1 MQDFGYFFLD
11 QEKDMIV
18 SLQMAEDGR
27 LYYELSTP
35 NHHTGNLIRNF
46 AHLCNVSLTENSIGL
61 QVMRGEVPCYVD
73 GNNQLVYVLR
83 LANTKI
89 ANIYPDGRI
98 ERKATVPAIA
108 KTLMSQTKQYKY
120 GAYETIFK
128 TYVFADCKFHSDLHT
143 HMNANLSPDTL
154 IALGIV
160 SQIRYPLYLIRKL
173 NLEVNDRQ
181 MQYLLDTYQKNKQ
194 GRTARQAEDMTYLNF
209 ADLILNNLDHAEANI
224 VKIRISLSILKDG
237 QAVFTN
243 LEKVY
248 QYRYVFTKGV
258 ASDQLIVLHDLDR
271 IPDKDVARCAIQM
284 MKDKQDPRYAHFSLF
299 QNKLLWIAR
308 TYQKQ
313 GVAYT
318 EISDTTLVKNPG
330 AFDMLAEVHD
340 AMPAITQETGVTIR
354 FLAAMRRIPLQG
366 IEQMPQNYLVQNL
379 SVLSAVAADPYVA
392 GCDFVGEEINDI
404 LTLKPLFK
412 VIDQI
417 AAREDGFV
425 IRIHAGENDSL
436 KVNMSHAIACVKDC
450 LAPGQKMPEMR
461 LGHGLYTVALNSAKG
476 KKLLKELADNHIVLE
491 FQITSNVRLNN
502 LTTIS
507 RHPLRTYLASGIPC
521 VQGTDGAA
529 IYGTNSMDEQLALAR
544 LLHLSHDEMR
554 QMRRAEEEA
563 MAKQLACFARK
574 MDAQKKLL
582 QSMSLQA
589 YFANRLSQQIAEVH
603 LPQDGLLDSSL
614 MLKGQIQPLPADR
627 IPVIIAGGSFNTEER
642 KTRMQPEAVQLLQ
655 NVLDQL
661 DPDQYFL
668 VVGHTMSAYE
678 KYAVEH
684 AHGCQVYAF
693 VPSRMKETE
702 IRHLKQHHVYI
713 RISPETIGAAL
724 YKSFNYEIFERR
736 PSVVIAFDGN
746 SAGENLIQEARNGK
760 GRASIYVYA
769 NARNLK
775 KKAESL
781 QGYVTF
787 FSKEHCI
794 VLPQGALQFTA

>member
-18 SLQMAEDGR
+18 SLQMAEDGS

-46 AHLCNVSLTENSIGL
+46 AHLCKADLYENTVGL

-73 GNNQLVYVLR
+73 GNNELVYVLR
-83 LANTKI
+83 LADTKI

-98 ERKATVPAIA
+98 ECKAAVPAIA

-154 IALGIV
+154 IALGIAH
-160 SQIRYPLYLIRKL
+160 QIRYPLYLIRKL
-173 NLEVNDRQ
+173 NLEVNDAQ
-181 MQYLLDTYQKNKQ
+181 MKYLLDTFARNKA

-248 QYRYVFTKGV
+248 QYRYVFAKGV
-258 ASDQLIVLHDLDR
+258 PCEKKIVLHDCEK
-271 IPDKDVARCAIQM
+271 IPDRDVRDNVLQMRKDQ
-284 MKDKQDPRYAHFSLF
+284 KDPRYAHFSLF
-299 QNKLLWIAR
+299 QSKLLWIGR

-313 GVAYT
+313 GVTYA
-318 EISDTTLVKNPG
+318 EISDTTLVKNPI
-330 AFDMLAEVHD
+330 AFDMLKEVHE
-340 AMPAITQETGVTIR
+340 AMPAIMQETGVTIR

-366 IEQMPQNYLVQNL
+366 IEQMPKNYLIQNL
-379 SVLSAVAADPYVA
+379 SVLSAVASDPYVA

-404 LTLKPLFK
+404 QTLKPLFK
-412 VIDQI
+412 AIDQI

-461 LGHGLYTVALNSAKG
+461 LGHGLYTVALNSERG
-476 KKLLKELADNHIVLE
+476 KKLLEDLADNHIVLE

-507 RHPLRTYLASGIPC
+507 RHPLRTYLANGIAC
-521 VQGTDGAA
+521 VQGTDGAG

-554 QMRRAEEEA
+554 QMRMAEEHV
-563 MAKQLACFARK
+563 MTKQLACFARK
-574 MDAQKKLL
+574 MDVQKKLL
-582 QSMSLQA
+582 QHMSLQE
-589 YFANRLSQQIAEVH
+589 YFMQRMSLPVADVH
-603 LPQDGLLDSSL
+603 LIQDGLQDSSM
-614 MLKGQIQPLPADR
+614 MLKEQIHALPLDR
-627 IPVIIAGGSFNTEER
+627 IPVVIAGGSFNTEER
-642 KTRMQPEAVQLLQ
+642 KTRVQPEAQHLLQ
-655 NVLDQL
+655 DVLSRL
-661 DPDQYFL
+661 DPARYFL
-668 VVGHTMSAYE
+668 VVGHTLSAYE
-678 KYAVEH
+678 KYAAEH
-684 AHGCQVYAF
+684 AHGCEVYAF
-693 VPSRMKETE
+693 VPSRLKEGQ
-702 IRHLKQHHVYI
+702 IHHLREHHVKI

-760 GRASIYVYA
+760 GKARIYVYA
-769 NARNLK
+769 GARSLK

-787 FSKEHCI
+787 FSESQKI
-794 VLPQGALQFTA
+794 VLP